1 MVVVVQIKLSN
12 LKQTEQFIAILNSI
26 DSTNPFI
33 QHVGHSMNIEIDE
46 IVINL
51 SKPMSKPFVMFFKM
65 IKIIVYFCFI
75 AMGMIAGKTATY
87 ALQSLLIP
95 DDCAYH
101 VATKPLWFKLMY
113 ATPSLE
119 GGHPVPN
126 LAQTILFQ
134 IIGIYLSY
142 KLVQWIFSS
151 VKHPTSEKQT

>member
-1 MVVVVQIKLSN
+1 MVWVNQIKLSN
-12 LKQTEQFIAILNSI
+12 LKESIQFIAIT
-26 DSTNPFI
+26 TNNDTIKPCSA
-33 QHVGHSMNIEIDE
+33 HVEHAMNIEIE
-46 IVINL
+46 KIVINL
-51 SKPMSKPFVMFFKM
+51 SKPMSQPFVMFFKM
-65 IKIIVYFCFI
+65 IKIIVYVCFI
-75 AMGMIAGKTATY
+75 AMGMIASKSATY

-113 ATPSLE
+113 DTPSFE

-142 KLVQWIFSS
+142 KLVQWIFST
-151 VKHPTSEKQT
+151 VKHSPSEKQP